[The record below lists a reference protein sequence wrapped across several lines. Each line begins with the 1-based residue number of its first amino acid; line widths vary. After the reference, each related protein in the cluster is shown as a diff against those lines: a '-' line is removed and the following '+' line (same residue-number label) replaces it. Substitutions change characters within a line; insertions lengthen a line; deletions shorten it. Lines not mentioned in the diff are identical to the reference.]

1 MAMGQAPSPKCGYS
15 GPRRVDVAV
24 LLLVE
29 DDHTLGMTLEVSL
42 AGEGHEI
49 HLCRTLEAARR
60 ALVAHSPDLVLL
72 DLGLPDGH
80 GLELCRELRAQ
91 GSIIPI
97 VVLTAQGTVHA
108 RVDGLDAGADD
119 YVTKPF
125 ELQELLARLQA
136 QLRRKRWHGP
146 GERAVL
152 GRLEIDWQRREAWQ
166 DGVPVELTD
175 LELRL
180 LRYLS
185 ERQGQVV
192 SRQELLTR
200 VWQQDP
206 ATRTRTVDVFM
217 ARLRR
222 YIEADTSSPQHLVN
236 VRGVGYRLKAPDG
249 LDQED

>member
-1 MAMGQAPSPKCGYS
+1 
-15 GPRRVDVAV
+15 VAL

-42 AGEGHEI
+42 SGEGHQI
-49 HLCRTLEAARR
+49 HWCRTLEAAR
-60 ALVAHSPDLVLL
+60 ASIVAHSPDLVLL

-80 GLELCRELRAQ
+80 GLELCRELRRE

-97 VVLTAQGTVHA
+97 LVLTAQGTVHA

-125 ELQELLARLQA
+125 ELQELLARVQA

-146 GERAVL
+146 GERTVL

-166 DGVPVELTD
+166 DGIPVELTA

-180 LRYLS
+180 LRYLN

-192 SRQELLTR
+192 SRQELLIR
-200 VWQQDP
+200 VWGQDP
-206 ATRTRTVDVFM
+206 ETRTRTVDVFM

-222 YIEADTSSPQHLVN
+222 YIEADTSVPQHLVN
-236 VRGVGYRLKAPDG
+236 VRGVGYRLKSADPRHG
-249 LDQED
+249 EDDT

>member
-1 MAMGQAPSPKCGYS
+1 M
-15 GPRRVDVAV
+15 AV
-24 LLLVE
+24 LLIVE
-29 DDHTLGMTLEVSL
+29 DDQTLGMTLEVSL
-42 AGEGHEI
+42 SGEGHDT
-49 HLCRTLEAARR
+49 HLCPSLESARQ

-80 GLELCRELRAQ
+80 GLELCRELRAA

-97 VVLTAQGTVHA
+97 VVLTAQGTTHA

-125 ELQELLARLQA
+125 ELQELLARVQA
-136 QLRRKRWHGP
+136 QLRRKRWHGA

-152 GRLEIDWQRREAWQ
+152 GRLEIDWQRREAWK

-185 ERQGQVV
+185 ERQGQVI

-222 YIEADTSSPQHLVN
+222 YIETDTASPEHLIN
-236 VRGVGYRLKAPDG
+236 VRGVGYRLKTASNSS
-249 LDQED
+249 EER